1 MYPCP
6 TLQSIGIL
14 YILLADFENII
25 IEISKC
31 MYVFKNFHY
40 VINKRINKEEE
51 ET

>member
-14 YILLADFENII
+14 YILLADFENSI
-25 IEISKC
+25 IEIQMHVRVWEFSLR
-31 MYVFKNFHY
+31 
-40 VINKRINKEEE
+40 NKQKNKEDK